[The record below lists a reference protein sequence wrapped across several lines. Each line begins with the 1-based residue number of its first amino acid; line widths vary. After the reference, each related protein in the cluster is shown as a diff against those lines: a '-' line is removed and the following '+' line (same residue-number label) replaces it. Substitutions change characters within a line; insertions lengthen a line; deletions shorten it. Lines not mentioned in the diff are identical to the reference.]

1 MTAAVPTS
9 RDRQGSSNTVLLLSL
24 MLILLAFFILLNS
37 LSEFEAGRAH
47 AVIESVNRA
56 FNGKIESG
64 DRTPAHSAS
73 LGALPEAEAKM
84 REVAS
89 LFEAIV
95 PAARAKRIR
104 RAKAVRVELPA
115 ASLFRPAGVGLRP
128 GSEILIQR
136 LARLLARGGRGGPS
150 YDLEVL
156 LGLGAPPAGG
166 AGPVTPGPG
175 SLEVRRAALLA
186 QRLIEEGLPPPGLS
200 IGLLPGQPGMLRFV
214 VRVHRDRLR
223 RDSATS
229 GRRAPGAE

>member
-9 RDRQGSSNTVLLLSL
+9 RDREGSSNIVLLLSL

-37 LSEFEAGRAH
+37 LSEFEAGRAQ

-115 ASLFRPAGVGLRP
+115 ASLFRPAGVRLRP

-136 LARLLARGGRGGPS
+136 LARLLARDPRGGPG
-150 YDLEVL
+150 YELEVL
-156 LGLGAPPAGG
+156 LGVGAPPD
-166 AGPVTPGPG
+166 PG

-186 QRLIEEGLPPPGLS
+186 QRLIEEGLPPPVLS
-200 IGLLPGQPGMLRFV
+200 IGLLPRQPGTLRFV
-214 VRVHRDRLR
+214 VRVRRDRVR

-229 GRRAPGAE
+229 GRRATGAE